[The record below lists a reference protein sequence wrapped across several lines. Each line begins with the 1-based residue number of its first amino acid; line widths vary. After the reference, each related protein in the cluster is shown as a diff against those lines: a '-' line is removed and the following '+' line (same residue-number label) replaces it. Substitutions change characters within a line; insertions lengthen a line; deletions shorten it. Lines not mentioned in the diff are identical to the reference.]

1 LIDALSAVEPSTGSS
16 PIRPDATLTAAA
28 ATGRTWDIAA
38 SHRSSV
44 RIAGPVEQGQWI
56 RVELPDV
63 TAAVPSPVGWFDP
76 TSVRA
81 VLAGKSLDAKVDF
94 ARKVFAPAGR
104 VGPFA
109 ASGDVKV
116 QVTADRQSVTLDG
129 QYPHGKYGWTNPKL
143 EFDGDYDRLA
153 IEADIDGTMYP
164 MLRATTDAGTRT
176 LNLDGILRHQQ
187 EWPISRR
194 LPATQGRP
202 LPRVEIDVRELF
214 ARDARKKNVEFTRM
228 ENLHMTVQVRD
239 GRVRFGRFV
248 QSRTRPIAWLRSPR
262 TVPADEHLAGFVY
275 WSYADQPAAVPAP
288 QAWPDAGSAVAAR
301 AGEATGFGLA
311 GVSADVTAA
320 GLRSLRLATA
330 GQADR
335 GWVEA
340 RDPAGRLRV
349 QAPLHSAGDGAWE
362 LAGPVALPS
371 GKGPNVT
378 WTAWLAAA
386 GRTVAVNLREPDA
399 TNPLRPAAEVSGQVE
414 TLSAAP
420 DGSFCLVGSDKVR
433 AISADGTIRW
443 SAELGTHRR
452 QQDRFGPGR
461 NIDTVAIAPDGRSA
475 FAWTYHFDPQAKQY
489 SEGLLV
495 VFDPAG
501 RELARRATH
510 WKTPP
515 VYMPDGRIRFAD
527 PAGQAG
533 AINPATGED
542 QPAGPAPADARS
554 GAYELRVRGLPGRSA
569 DLLQAGRKVTTLQL
583 HPYPLHRRVLA
594 DGRSVVATTQ
604 GRLTVYRP
612 DGSRAVDLHRSGRI
626 DDLLVD
632 ADRGLLAIA
641 YKSYPRRWDWQAEPV
656 VEIISL
662 ANGRSVRTLRAP
674 ARSDR
679 GQLGTD
685 LRLAAGGDR
694 VYLGDTWGRV
704 FVTSWGD

>member
-1 LIDALSAVEPSTGSS
+1 
-16 PIRPDATLTAAA
+16 
-28 ATGRTWDIAA
+28 
-38 SHRSSV
+38 
-44 RIAGPVEQGQWI
+44 
-56 RVELPDV
+56 
-63 TAAVPSPVGWFDP
+63 
-76 TSVRA
+76 
-81 VLAGKSLDAKVDF
+81 
-94 ARKVFAPAGR
+94 
-104 VGPFA
+104 
-109 ASGDVKV
+109 
-116 QVTADRQSVTLDG
+116 
-129 QYPHGKYGWTNPKL
+129 
-143 EFDGDYDRLA
+143 
-153 IEADIDGTMYP
+153 
-164 MLRATTDAGTRT
+164 
-176 LNLDGILRHQQ
+176 
-187 EWPISRR
+187 
-194 LPATQGRP
+194 
-202 LPRVEIDVRELF
+202 
-214 ARDARKKNVEFTRM
+214 
-228 ENLHMTVQVRD
+228 
-239 GRVRFGRFV
+239 
-248 QSRTRPIAWLRSPR
+248 
-262 TVPADEHLAGFVY
+262 
-275 WSYADQPAAVPAP
+275 
-288 QAWPDAGSAVAAR
+288 VAAR

-414 TLSAAP
+414 ALSAAP